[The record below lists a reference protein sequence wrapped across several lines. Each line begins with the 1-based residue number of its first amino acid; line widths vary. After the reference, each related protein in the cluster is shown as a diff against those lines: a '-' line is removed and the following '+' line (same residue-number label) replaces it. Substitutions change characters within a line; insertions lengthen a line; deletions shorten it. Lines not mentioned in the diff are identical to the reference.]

1 MVKQIKIYKN
11 FNIKKLHK
19 KSILLIGNFDGL
31 HIGHQKLFKEANKFK
46 KNKKLK
52 IGVIT
57 FDPIPKMFFNPKWKN
72 YRISNFDQKVEFLK
86 KFNVDF
92 IINKKFDN
100 KFSKIKYFE
109 FIKKILYKKIN
120 PKFIFVSDNF
130 KFGNKREGDVN
141 SLVGCE
147 EKFNFKVINPTPL
160 RKKSTVI
167 SSSLIRKL
175 LIMSKLNL
183 VRKYLKR
190 NWSIQGT
197 VQVGRKL
204 GRKFGFPT
212 CNIDIKDYIIPK
224 LGVYKVK
231 VKIVNSNKIYNGIA
245 NLGFRPTFNQKKIL
259 LEVNIFNFSKNLYYK
274 KLKVEFI
281 KFIRGEKKFKNI
293 DQLKKQIFID
303 IKNCKKKY

>member
-46 KNKKLK
+46 KSKKLK

-57 FDPIPKMFFNPKWKN
+57 FDPIPKMFFNPRWKN

-160 RKKSTVI
+160 RKKSIVI

-245 NLGFRPTFNQKKIL
+245 NLGFRPTCNQKKIL